1 MFPRGLLEMSEP
13 SELTFVML
21 SAIQG
26 TSVAFPGSC
35 PYGTTG
41 AQWGQQR
48 GVCWVQ
54 GWGLSPATSSARS
67 CWGRAS
73 P

>member
-1 MFPRGLLEMSEP
+1 MEMSEA
-13 SELTFVML
+13 SELRFVML

-35 PYGTTG
+35 PYGKTG

-48 GVCWVQ
+48 GVCWDGACPLPPVV
-54 GWGLSPATSSARS
+54 PD
-67 CWGRAS
+67 RAGEE
-73 P
+73 PPP